1 MPGPLVSVICLC
13 YNHQEFVAEAVNS
26 ILNQTYTNIELIIVD
41 DASADKSSRI
51 IQDLAVSNPAIKFIQ
66 LEKNVG
72 NCTAFNIGLRQSNG
86 EYIIDFAADDI
97 LLPQRIEIGVKA
109 LEKLGKEHGVQF
121 SDAQLIDAHGNLLG
135 LHSDKYLHETIPTG
149 DIYLDLIKNYFIC
162 APTML
167 IRKDVLELLNGYDE
181 SLAYED
187 FDFWI
192 RSARHFKYVYLS
204 DVLVKRRVLSN
215 SMRSTQFTKGSKQ
228 LKSTYRVCLKIN
240 ELNKT
245 KAERNALK
253 FRLIYELK
261 VCLRLFE
268 FGLAINYLKLLSSL
282 KG

>member
-1 MPGPLVSVICLC
+1 MPSPLVSVICLC

-26 ILNQTYTNIELIIVD
+26 VLSQTYANIELIIVD
-41 DASADKSSRI
+41 DASADKSSRV
-51 IQDLAVSNPAIKFIQ
+51 IQDLVAKNPAIKFIK

-72 NCTAFNIGLRQSNG
+72 NCTAFNIGLSQSNG
-86 EYIIDFAADDI
+86 EYVIDLAADDI

-109 LEKLGKEHGVQF
+109 FEEMGKEYGVQI
-121 SDAQLIDAHGNLLG
+121 SDAQLIDAHGNVLG
-135 LHSDKYLHETIPTG
+135 LHSDKQPHKAIPTG
-149 DIYLDLIKNYFIC
+149 DIYLDLIKRYFIC

-167 IRKDVLELLNGYDE
+167 IRREVLELLGGYDE

-192 RSARHFKYVYLS
+192 RSSRHFKYVYLS
-204 DVLVKRRVLSN
+204 DVLVKRRILFN

-228 LKSTYRVCLKIN
+228 LRSTYKVCLKIK

-245 KAERNALK
+245 KADRSALK
-253 FRLIYELK
+253 HRLIYEIK

-268 FGLAINYLKLLSSL
+268 FGLAINYLKLLFSL
-282 KG
+282 RK